1 MLERRHRS
9 GVLDKK
15 FALHRVIHDRILKQA
30 QQELR
35 NQGRLRPQTPLYCI
49 VAPGVASKT
58 NHLTGM
64 KMD

>member
-15 FALHRVIHDRILKQA
+15 FTLHRVIHDRILKQA

-35 NQGRLRPQTPLYCI
+35 RVCDKFVG
-49 VAPGVASKT
+49 GKS
-58 NHLTGM
+58 
-64 KMD
+64 